1 MIYIALWRVW
11 ISLNFYCM
19 YYWMNF
25 ILSCE
30 RNTAYG
36 QHFHLAFLFLTGY
49 FHIVLS
55 PRGAAVDWLTFL
67 PFPKTSLSAKSS
79 RSQGISPKEEEFI
92 GFLCHISSGTWFLW
106 SYRLQR
112 PAFNYF
118 LVLLNQHRWTMDAR
132 KNMSLGLNILKLL
145 EWDQT
150 TIFSLF
156 SEHHH

>member
-1 MIYIALWRVW
+1 MVYIALWRVW

-55 PRGAAVDWLTFL
+55 PRGAAVVWLTFL
-67 PFPKTSLSAKSS
+67 PFPTKSLSAKSS

-92 GFLCHISSGTWFLW
+92 GFLCHISSGPWFLW

-112 PAFNYF
+112 PANYF
-118 LVLLNQHRWTMDAR
+118 SSAPKPAQVNYGCQEEHEPGFKHSEVIRVGPDNYLLP
-132 KNMSLGLNILKLL
+132 
-145 EWDQT
+145 
-150 TIFSLF
+150 F
-156 SEHHH
+156 